1 MINTDTKGTGH
12 SVWQEIWLEVYF
24 AIFITTKIARERNYR
39 NSNNLERHKQSKK
52 KIEKQKEKKL
62 PFPHRESNPG
72 HGGESAG
79 S

>member
-1 MINTDTKGTGH
+1 MKVKNMKVKSMKVKNMKVKNMT
-12 SVWQEIWLEVYF
+12 VE
-24 AIFITTKIARERNYR
+24 
-39 NSNNLERHKQSKK
+39 KK
-52 KIEKQKEKKL
+52 KLSKINEKKKL